1 MTPTREQVIE
11 WAKAANILEPI
22 DLLESNQWRDDTI
35 RELERLAAL
44 AYSAGRLKGLDEA
57 KEAALATR
65 DLDEEKR
72 ARDRAMA
79 ARGGDMENEVR
90 KLDHY
95 FTVVAYNAGLNKC
108 AAAIDQLKDQK

>member
-57 KEAALATR
+57 KEVCYGERVADTG
-65 DLDEEKR
+65 EESD
-72 ARDRAMA
+72 A
-79 ARGGDMENEVR
+79 
-90 KLDHY
+90 
-95 FTVVAYNAGLNKC
+95 AYNAAIDHC
-108 AAAIDQLKDQK
+108 AAAIDQLKEQK

>member
-57 KEAALATR
+57 KVVCKHQAATVTR
-65 DLDEEKR
+65 
-72 ARDRAMA
+72 
-79 ARGGDMENEVR
+79 
-90 KLDHY
+90 
-95 FTVVAYNAGLNKC
+95 FTGTREQGANHC
-108 AAAIDQLKDQK
+108 AAAIDQLKEQK